1 VRGGAC
7 AAAETAAVGPPPCS
21 LDAGCAGFCAN
32 APTTRSLSPRRSRA
46 LLRGPGCGGRPSWT
60 RSARVRRRARRGGAV
75 RVDGSSGPRPVRTSA
90 TFRVATLLRR
100 ARAGSLLLSAPALR
114 RRRCA
119 RVSFG
124 CRRRRGST
132 IPSSWLRPRARP
144 PVMRWS
150 TGIEL
155 SPFTGFDRWTP
166 VMHDGQPPHSN
177 AWPLRSGVRLYRGIS
192 PAGWTASLSR
202 RDRDASP
209 LEPLCPNLFGA

>member
-1 VRGGAC
+1 MGGRRGLAPRVSGAALGVGARFESMVR
-7 AAAETAAVGPPPCS
+7 VGPVPC
-21 LDAGCAGFCAN
+21 G
-32 APTTRSLSPRRSRA
+32 RQ
-46 LLRGPGCGGRPSWT
+46 RPSES
-60 RSARVRRRARRGGAV
+60 RPFYDGLAR
-75 RVDGSSGPRPVRTSA
+75 
-90 TFRVATLLRR
+90 
-100 ARAGSLLLSAPALR
+100 SLLLSAPALR

-132 IPSSWLRPRARP
+132 IPSSWFRPRARP

-150 TGIEL
+150 TGVEL